1 MVEIL
6 RLGIIV
12 VQDNVF
18 ISLISTF
25 LRQLGTSSAI
35 DFLDNDGTGFG
46 VCERNV
52 ECDIPVYEFYLVCQS
67 VEYMLI
73 GFIALI
79 SAVNALFSSVFGM
92 SFQQILGYVF
102 YPLAW
107 LVGIPLSDA
116 LNAGSIMATKLV
128 ANEFVAMIELQKIAH
143 QMTPRGLGILSIFLV
158 SFANFASI
166 GIVAGAIKGLN
177 EQQGN
182 VVSRFGL
189 RLVYGAT
196 LVSLLSASVAGLVL

>member
-52 ECDIPVYEFYLVCQS
+52 ECDIPVYEF
-67 VEYMLI
+67 
-73 GFIALI
+73 
-79 SAVNALFSSVFGM
+79 
-92 SFQQILGYVF
+92 
-102 YPLAW
+102 
-107 LVGIPLSDA
+107 
-116 LNAGSIMATKLV
+116 T
-128 ANEFVAMIELQKIAH
+128 
-143 QMTPRGLGILSIFLV
+143 
-158 SFANFASI
+158 
-166 GIVAGAIKGLN
+166 
-177 EQQGN
+177 
-182 VVSRFGL
+182 
-189 RLVYGAT
+189 
-196 LVSLLSASVAGLVL
+196 LSASPLNICWSALSLICMRYMPLVRANCAVPFWSVTVL

>member
-67 VEYMLI
+67 VEYMLV
-73 GFIALI
+73 GFITDLYGGTYK
-79 SAVNALFSSVFGM
+79 LRK
-92 SFQQILGYVF
+92 ILT
-102 YPLAW
+102 L
-107 LVGIPLSDA
+107 LK
-116 LNAGSIMATKLV
+116 LNS
-128 ANEFVAMIELQKIAH
+128 H
-143 QMTPRGLGILSIFLV
+143 IL
-158 SFANFASI
+158 
-166 GIVAGAIKGLN
+166 
-177 EQQGN
+177 
-182 VVSRFGL
+182 
-189 RLVYGAT
+189 
-196 LVSLLSASVAGLVL
+196 LL

>member
-46 VCERNV
+46 VCKRNV

-67 VEYMLI
+67 VEYMLV
-73 GFIALI
+73 GFITDLYRLP
-79 SAVNALFSSVFGM
+79 SCRSC
-92 SFQQILGYVF
+92 
-102 YPLAW
+102 
-107 LVGIPLSDA
+107 
-116 LNAGSIMATKLV
+116 
-128 ANEFVAMIELQKIAH
+128 
-143 QMTPRGLGILSIFLV
+143 RGRCL
-158 SFANFASI
+158 
-166 GIVAGAIKGLN
+166 
-177 EQQGN
+177 
-182 VVSRFGL
+182 RFG
-189 RLVYGAT
+189 R
-196 LVSLLSASVAGLVL
+196 

>member
-52 ECDIPVYEFYLVCQS
+52 E
-67 VEYMLI
+67 
-73 GFIALI
+73 
-79 SAVNALFSSVFGM
+79 
-92 SFQQILGYVF
+92 
-102 YPLAW
+102 
-107 LVGIPLSDA
+107 
-116 LNAGSIMATKLV
+116 
-128 ANEFVAMIELQKIAH
+128 
-143 QMTPRGLGILSIFLV
+143 
-158 SFANFASI
+158 
-166 GIVAGAIKGLN
+166 
-177 EQQGN
+177 
-182 VVSRFGL
+182 
-189 RLVYGAT
+189 
-196 LVSLLSASVAGLVL
+196 

>member
-52 ECDIPVYEFYLVCQS
+52 ECDIPVYEFNICWSALSLICIRYMPLVRANCAVPFWS
-67 VEYMLI
+67 V
-73 GFIALI
+73 
-79 SAVNALFSSVFGM
+79 
-92 SFQQILGYVF
+92 
-102 YPLAW
+102 
-107 LVGIPLSDA
+107 
-116 LNAGSIMATKLV
+116 T
-128 ANEFVAMIELQKIAH
+128 
-143 QMTPRGLGILSIFLV
+143 
-158 SFANFASI
+158 
-166 GIVAGAIKGLN
+166 
-177 EQQGN
+177 
-182 VVSRFGL
+182 
-189 RLVYGAT
+189 
-196 LVSLLSASVAGLVL
+196 VL

>member
-67 VEYMLI
+67 VELPRSMSSIWTVMPSRRY
-73 GFIALI
+73 
-79 SAVNALFSSVFGM
+79 SAYSSG
-92 SFQQILGYVF
+92 
-102 YPLAW
+102 
-107 LVGIPLSDA
+107 
-116 LNAGSIMATKLV
+116 
-128 ANEFVAMIELQKIAH
+128 
-143 QMTPRGLGILSIFLV
+143 
-158 SFANFASI
+158 
-166 GIVAGAIKGLN
+166 
-177 EQQGN
+177 
-182 VVSRFGL
+182 
-189 RLVYGAT
+189 
-196 LVSLLSASVAGLVL
+196 

>member
-46 VCERNV
+46 VCKRNV
-52 ECDIPVYEFYLVCQS
+52 ECDISVYEFYLVCQS

-73 GFIALI
+73 GFIADLY
-79 SAVNALFSSVFGM
+79 AVYAVGQGELRCTV
-92 SFQQILGYVF
+92 
-102 YPLAW
+102 
-107 LVGIPLSDA
+107 LVGY
-116 LNAGSIMATKLV
+116 
-128 ANEFVAMIELQKIAH
+128 
-143 QMTPRGLGILSIFLV
+143 
-158 SFANFASI
+158 
-166 GIVAGAIKGLN
+166 
-177 EQQGN
+177 
-182 VVSRFGL
+182 
-189 RLVYGAT
+189 RLVGVAAVDVFDLDGDAFPKVFRIIVRIDGSHLQGVQ
-196 LVSLLSASVAGLVL
+196 LVFVGIAFVEVRTSSE

>member
-46 VCERNV
+46 VCKRNV

-67 VEYMLI
+67 VKYMLI
-73 GFIALI
+73 GFITDLYT
-79 SAVNALFSSVFGM
+79 VYSVGKGELRC
-92 SFQQILGYVF
+92 IV
-102 YPLAW
+102 
-107 LVGIPLSDA
+107 LVG
-116 LNAGSIMATKLV
+116 
-128 ANEFVAMIELQKIAH
+128 
-143 QMTPRGLGILSIFLV
+143 
-158 SFANFASI
+158 
-166 GIVAGAIKGLN
+166 
-177 EQQGN
+177 
-182 VVSRFGL
+182 
-189 RLVYGAT
+189 
-196 LVSLLSASVAGLVL
+196 

>member
-67 VEYMLI
+67 VEYMLV
-73 GFIALI
+73 GFITDLMRYMPLVRANC
-79 SAVNALFSSVFGM
+79 AVPFWSV
-92 SFQQILGYVF
+92 
-102 YPLAW
+102 
-107 LVGIPLSDA
+107 
-116 LNAGSIMATKLV
+116 T
-128 ANEFVAMIELQKIAH
+128 
-143 QMTPRGLGILSIFLV
+143 
-158 SFANFASI
+158 
-166 GIVAGAIKGLN
+166 
-177 EQQGN
+177 
-182 VVSRFGL
+182 
-189 RLVYGAT
+189 
-196 LVSLLSASVAGLVL
+196 VL